1 MTKAELSDTSL
12 EQLKQIVQ
20 ELEEQVAELN
30 ATSLEQIVQQLR
42 EEAMKP

>member
-1 MTKAELSDTSL
+1 MTIAELNATSL
-12 EQLKQIVQ
+12 EQLVR